1 MFNNIGL
8 FEEKLIKAL
17 GGFILLGILLVI
29 LTLNTHST
37 LLGSGFLVGDG
48 AHVFTYHDLVKEA
61 ETLKVK
67 FPNEDDIEAE
77 VVYFDSASNLA
88 ILKLKEMPKVK
99 RQPLLISRNG
109 LGIISESVFVLG
121 YPWTNTLQDQHILI
135 EGSANITSMLID
147 LKMPL
152 DPVHS
157 GSPLF
162 NTRQEVVGMVLL
174 EVHAKAAFPVKG
186 SHHFGIPSSLLEQAL
201 KAAKIDISN
210 PVETVENFSTRDE
223 FIAKSRNNIVLIEAR

>member
-1 MFNNIGL
+1 M
-8 FEEKLIKAL
+8 IKRI
-17 GGFILLGILLVI
+17 GGFFFLGVLLVI
-29 LTLNTHST
+29 LMLNTHST
-37 LLGSGFLVGDG
+37 LLGSGFLIGDG

-61 ETLKVK
+61 ETLTVK

-77 VVYFDSASNLA
+77 VVFFDSTSNLA

-99 RQPLLISRNG
+99 RQPLLISQNG
-109 LGIISESVFVLG
+109 LGAISESVFTLG
-121 YPWTNTLQDQHILI
+121 YPWTNTLQDQHLLI
-135 EGSANITSMLID
+135 EGSTGTSSMLVE

-174 EVHAKAAFPVKG
+174 EDHAKAAFPVKG
-186 SHHFGIPSSLLEQAL
+186 SHHFAIPSSLLIKAL
-201 KAAKIDISN
+201 KAAKIDMSTH
-210 PVETVENFSTRDE
+210 PVENFSTRNE
-223 FIAKSRNNIVLIEAR
+223 FIVKSRNNIVLIEAR